1 MSHQELI
8 SNNLVNE
15 FKTCTQL
22 QYNGK
27 LNIKSSKGSQWT
39 FYYRLGRIV
48 WATGGAHPFRRW
60 RRHIAQNCPQINV
73 DKLQLNLQDLSID
86 YWDYRLLEIFYKKQK
101 IQREQINSIVDN
113 TIAELLFDLALQGN
127 FASIS
132 CNRSQDVI
140 LETPM
145 SFTSAEMSVK
155 HMQDSWKIWSEAG
168 LANFS
173 PDLAPVLR
181 RSEQLEQMVS
191 PSVYKNFV
199 NLINGKFTL
208 RDLAMKMK
216 QSVLPLTRSLLPY
229 ILKGIIEL
237 VEVPDLPLG
246 VSEVNNNSTTPQ
258 ANKGT
263 APLIA
268 CVDDSLLVC
277 KILEDIITS
286 NGLRFVKIQDPVQA
300 LPTLIQDKPDL
311 IFLDLIMPIVSGYEI
326 CTQLRRISTFS
337 NTPIIILTGSDN
349 FLDRVRAKVVGST
362 DFFTKPVVADKVMG
376 IIRKYLPTPS
386 ASTEKTNT
394 EKTKS
399 NLEVCN

>member
-1 MSHQELI
+1 MPHQEII

-48 WATGGAHPFRRW
+48 WATGGTHPFRRW
-60 RRHIAQNCPQINV
+60 RRNIAQNCPQIDV
-73 DKLQLNLQDLSID
+73 DKLQLRMQDLSID
-86 YWDYRLLEIFYKKQK
+86 YWDYKLIEIFYKKQK
-101 IQREQINSIVDN
+101 IQREQIQSIAEN

-127 FASIS
+127 FASLS
-132 CNRSQDVI
+132 CNRTQEVI

-173 PDLAPVLR
+173 PDLAPILR
-181 RSEQLEQMVS
+181 RPEQLEQMVS

-246 VSEVNNNSTTPQ
+246 ITEVNNNSTTTQ
-258 ANKGT
+258 AKKRIT
-263 APLIA
+263 PLVA
-268 CVDDSLLVC
+268 CVDDSPQVC
-277 KILEDIITS
+277 KMLEDIVTS
-286 NGLRFVKIQDPVQA
+286 NGLRFVKIQDAVQA

-311 IFLDLIMPIVSGYEI
+311 IFLDLIMPVASGYEI

-337 NTPIIILTGSDN
+337 NTPIIILTGSDGL
-349 FLDRVRAKVVGST
+349 LDRVRAKVVGST
-362 DFFTKPVVADKVMG
+362 DFLTKPVVADKVMS
-376 IIRKYLPTPS
+376 IIRKYLPTHS
-386 ASTEKTNT
+386 VSNVSHDKS
-394 EKTKS
+394 KS

>member
-1 MSHQELI
+1 MPHQELI

-27 LNIKSSKGSQWT
+27 LSIKSSKGSQWT

-48 WATGGAHPFRRW
+48 WATGGTHPFRRW
-60 RRHIAQNCPQINV
+60 RRHIAQNCPQIDV
-73 DKLQLNLQDLSID
+73 DKLQLRVQDLSID
-86 YWDYRLLEIFYKKQK
+86 YWDYKLIEVFYKKQK
-101 IQREQINSIVDN
+101 IQREQIQSIAEN

-132 CNRSQDVI
+132 CNRSQEVI

-181 RSEQLEQMVS
+181 RPEQLQQMVS

-246 VSEVNNNSTTPQ
+246 VTEVNNNSTTTQ
-258 ANKGT
+258 AKKRT
-263 APLIA
+263 VPLVA
-268 CVDDSLLVC
+268 CVDDSPQVC
-277 KILEDIITS
+277 KMLEDIITS
-286 NGLRFVKIQDPVQA
+286 NGLRFVKIQDAVQA

-311 IFLDLIMPIVSGYEI
+311 IFLDLIMPVASGYEI

-337 NTPIIILTGSDN
+337 NTPIIILTGSDGL
-349 FLDRVRAKVVGST
+349 LDRVRAKVVGST
-362 DFFTKPVVADKVMG
+362 DFLTKPVVADKVMS
-376 IIRKYLPTPS
+376 IVRKYLPTS
-386 ASTEKTNT
+386 NVSTD
-394 EKTKS
+394 KS
-399 NLEVCN
+399 KSSLEVCN

>member
-1 MSHQELI
+1 MPDQELI

-15 FKTCTQL
+15 FKSCTQL

-48 WATGGAHPFRRW
+48 WATGGTHPFRRW
-60 RRHIAQNCPQINV
+60 RRHIAQNCPQIDI
-73 DKLQLNLQDLSID
+73 DKLQLRRQDLSID
-86 YWDYRLLEIFYKKQK
+86 YWDYQLIEVFYKKQK
-101 IQREQINSIVDN
+101 IQREQIQSIAEN
-113 TIAELLFDLALQGN
+113 TIAELLFDLALEGN
-127 FASIS
+127 FTSLS

-145 SFTSAEMSVK
+145 NFTSAEMSVK

-181 RSEQLEQMVS
+181 RPEQLEQMVS

-208 RDLAMKMK
+208 RDLAMKIK

-237 VEVPDLPLG
+237 IEVPDLPLG
-246 VSEVNNNSTTPQ
+246 VTEINNNSTTTQ
-258 ANKGT
+258 AKKRI
-263 APLIA
+263 APLVA
-268 CVDDSLLVC
+268 CVDDSPLVC
-277 KILEDIITS
+277 KMLEDVVTS
-286 NGLRFVKIQDPVQA
+286 NGLRFVKIQDAVQA

-311 IFLDLIMPIVSGYEI
+311 IFLDLIMPVASGYEI

-337 NTPIIILTGSDN
+337 NTPIIILTGSDGL
-349 FLDRVRAKVVGST
+349 LDRVRAKVVGST
-362 DFFTKPVVADKVMG
+362 DFLTKPVMPDKIMG
-376 IIRKYLPTPS
+376 IIRKYLPTLS
-386 ASTEKTNT
+386 ISTDKS
-394 EKTKS
+394 KS